1 MKKQNRRDFIK
12 LSAMSAGFLGLS
24 AGKLYARE
32 DLQEQL
38 DRVTD
43 IPRAAG
49 SPVTDLRVDPIEQV
63 RVGIIG
69 VGNRGYGH
77 VGTINALA
85 PKAKIVAICDVRENR
100 VKRAL
105 DLLESLNGKK
115 PKVATYSGSKDAWK
129 EMVKRDDLD
138 LVVVVTPPPDHAPMA
153 IYAMQQGKHVVSE
166 VPIALTFDEC
176 WGLVNTAEETQRHCM
191 MLENVCYGEEELWV
205 LNMVK
210 SGVFGTLTYAEA
222 GYLHHLLE
230 KLFIANEDPELYG
243 YYNQWR
249 LRLHARY
256 NGNLYPTHG
265 LGPVANYMGVG
276 RGDRFDSLVS
286 MSSPEASLHEYS
298 PKSPPD
304 NAFYNHKEFAH
315 GDLNSSMIKTHKG
328 RMIILKHD
336 VVSPRPYSRIN
347 LLAGTRAYH
356 EGYPSRLSL
365 YDEERGHVWLDE
377 KKFKE
382 MRENYEH
389 PLWKKMKTEAE
400 KNGGHGGIDYIEFY
414 RLINN
419 LNRGLPMDMDVY
431 DGVNW
436 SVIVPLSRL
445 SVELGSVPVKFP
457 DFMRGKWKEERELGV
472 YKYLY

>member
-1 MKKQNRRDFIK
+1 
-12 LSAMSAGFLGLS
+12 
-24 AGKLYARE
+24 
-32 DLQEQL
+32 
-38 DRVTD
+38 
-43 IPRAAG
+43 
-49 SPVTDLRVDPIEQV
+49 
-63 RVGIIG
+63 
-69 VGNRGYGH
+69 
-77 VGTINALA
+77 
-85 PKAKIVAICDVRENR
+85 
-100 VKRAL
+100 
-105 DLLESLNGKK
+105 
-115 PKVATYSGSKDAWK
+115 
-129 EMVKRDDLD
+129 
-138 LVVVVTPPPDHAPMA
+138 
-153 IYAMQQGKHVVSE
+153 
-166 VPIALTFDEC
+166 
-176 WGLVNTAEETQRHCM
+176 
-191 MLENVCYGEEELWV
+191 
-205 LNMVK
+205 
-210 SGVFGTLTYAEA
+210 
-222 GYLHHLLE
+222 
-230 KLFIANEDPELYG
+230 
-243 YYNQWR
+243 
-249 LRLHARY
+249 
-256 NGNLYPTHG
+256 
-265 LGPVANYMGVG
+265 
-276 RGDRFDSLVS
+276 
-286 MSSPEASLHEYS
+286 
-298 PKSPPD
+298 
-304 NAFYNHKEFAH
+304 
-315 GDLNSSMIKTHKG
+315 MIKTHKG

-356 EGYPSRLSL
+356 EGYPSRLAL